1 MTSRCRPPMPSITR
15 DAARELT
22 AIPWAAARGG
32 ARRATS
38 VSERL
43 IALVETLRRSRDA
56 VWSAESRFT

>member
-1 MTSRCRPPMPSITR
+1 MPSIAR

-43 IALVETLRRSRDA
+43 IARVERLRRSRDE
-56 VWSAESRFT
+56 VWSAESRYT